1 MFRRPVYVNQSAVKL
16 TNCFQRQTLDF
27 NYGTPWVYNQDI
39 KELKIDLNIPPFLG
53 GCSQLPPEKIDN
65 GTKIASLCMN
75 VERVIVS
82 MKTENILKWNCTFIY
97 GMYHKQNVVYLCSAA

>member
-1 MFRRPVYVNQSAVKL
+1 MVHHGFIIK
-16 TNCFQRQTLDF
+16 
-27 NYGTPWVYNQDI
+27 DI

-53 GCSQLPPEKIDN
+53 GCSQLPPEKIDT

-82 MKTENILKWNCTFIY
+82 MKTQNILKWNCTFLY
-97 GMYHKQNVVYLCSAA
+97 GMYHKQNFVVCALQTKFQLL